1 MTKMS
6 EVTDILVSELYKWG
20 VSDSYLVVPS
30 SSLEREQVQW
40 YWNALAEADTLQYRW
55 SDVVEPK
62 ADEVGALHYVTPNTY
77 FVVDVATRLPIA
89 EFALCNFTGKAAQVH
104 FSMHPVNPTSVNL
117 FLAEHTT
124 NLILNNWT
132 EVENLEKS
140 YLDTLFGVTPKK
152 NRVACLF
159 IRKVGFT
166 QLGVIPSGTM
176 FKGEVDDALLTI
188 KERLN

>member
-1 MTKMS
+1 MDKMS
-6 EVTDILVSELYKWG
+6 EVTDVLVSELYKWG

-104 FSMHPVNPTSVNL
+104 FSMHPVNPTSVSL

-124 NLILNNWT
+124 NLILNNWA

-140 YLDTLFGVTPKK
+140 YLDTLYGVTPKK

>member
-1 MTKMS
+1 MDKMS
-6 EVTDILVSELYKWG
+6 EVTDVLVSELYKWG

-30 SSLEREQVQW
+30 SSLERDKVQW

-166 QLGVIPSGTM
+166 PVGVLPSGTM
-176 FKGEVDDALLTI
+176 FKGRVDDALLTI

>member
-1 MTKMS
+1 MDKMS
-6 EVTDILVSELYKWG
+6 EVTDVLVSELYKWG

-30 SSLEREQVQW
+30 SSLERDKVQW

>member
-1 MTKMS
+1 VDKMS
-6 EVTDILVSELYKWG
+6 EVTDVLVSELYKWG

-30 SSLEREQVQW
+30 SSLERDKVQW

>member
-1 MTKMS
+1 VDKMS
-6 EVTDILVSELYKWG
+6 EVTDVLVSELYKWG

-104 FSMHPVNPTSVNL
+104 FSMHPVNPTSVSL

-124 NLILNNWT
+124 NLILNNWA

-140 YLDTLFGVTPKK
+140 YLDTLYGVTPKK